1 MCPGIYLCVQNYS
14 ERVNMKKLILR
25 SQRTSSGTIHHLRVE
40 GVKDISD
47 LRKIYNGLHGDH
59 EKIHYN
65 TRFHKGTLELVVG
78 NVDINQLLEKGGYE
92 KAENYTMA

>member
-1 MCPGIYLCVQNYS
+1 
-14 ERVNMKKLILR
+14 MKKLILR

-40 GVKDISD
+40 GVKDVSD
-47 LRKIYNGLHGDH
+47 LRKIYSELPDVH

-65 TRFHKGTLELVVG
+65 TKFHKGTLELVVG

-92 KAENYTMA
+92 KAKHYIMAQ

>member
-1 MCPGIYLCVQNYS
+1 MI
-14 ERVNMKKLILR
+14 EIVNMKKLILS
-25 SQRTSSGTIHHLRVE
+25 SQKTSSGTIHHLRVE

-47 LRKIYNGLHGDH
+47 LRKIYNGLHGAH

-65 TRFHKGTLELVVG
+65 TKFHKGTLELVAG

-92 KAENYTMA
+92 KAENYTSTQ